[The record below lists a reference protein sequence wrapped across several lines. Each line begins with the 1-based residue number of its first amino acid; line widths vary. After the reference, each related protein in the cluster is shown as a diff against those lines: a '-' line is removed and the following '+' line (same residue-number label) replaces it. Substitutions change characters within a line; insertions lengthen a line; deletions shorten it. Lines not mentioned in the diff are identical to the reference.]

1 MEFHA
6 DKFTRSGSLMGRAIV
21 VRRPRG
27 SGTGTEK
34 VPVPDDALAK
44 MVKLV
49 PAEIIS
55 FYTLEDTLIRANSM
69 SSWMYLVAMI
79 LGAVLTPVHL
89 RWATK
94 NDTPA
99 LSSQYVLS
107 TLAFLV
113 WTNVIGAPFV
123 ALGWNFRSVALF
135 LLPVLIVLGPF
146 AVRADL
152 GSRKAPEPGVDV

>member
-1 MEFHA
+1 
-6 DKFTRSGSLMGRAIV
+6 MGRAIV

-27 SGTGTEK
+27 SGTAAAK

-69 SSWMYLVAMI
+69 SPWMYLAAMI
-79 LGAVLTPVHL
+79 VGVLLTPVHL
-89 RWATK
+89 RWATR

-99 LSSQYVLS
+99 LRAQYVLS
-107 TLAFLV
+107 TVAFLV

-123 ALGWNFRSVALF
+123 ALGWNFRQLALF
-135 LLPVLIVLGPF
+135 LLPVVIVLGPL

-152 GSRKAPEPGVDV
+152 GSRRVTEPGVDA